1 MTKRIVTGLLGVIF
15 TFLLLTGCSKYNDY
29 GTLTVKVLDPGNDTR
44 VLVYPYMTD
53 YDELPPIEEAAVNI
67 NKKSVSFKLAEGNYV
82 VRCKFGYGSHQE
94 QSVQIRSGKSVTL
107 ESTSQGLK
115 KK

>member
-29 GTLTVKVLDPGNDTR
+29 GTLTVNFLNPDNDTR

-53 YDELPPIEEAAVNI
+53 YN
-67 NKKSVSFKLAEGNYV
+67 
-82 VRCKFGYGSHQE
+82 
-94 QSVQIRSGKSVTL
+94 
-107 ESTSQGLK
+107 
-115 KK
+115 

>member
-15 TFLLLTGCSKYNDY
+15 TFLLLAGCSKYNDY
-29 GTLTVKVLDPGNDTR
+29 GTLTVKFLNPGNDTR
-44 VLVYPYMTD
+44 VLVYPYVAD
-53 YDELPPIEEAAVNI
+53 YNELPPIEVAYVNI

-82 VRCKFGYGSHQE
+82 VRCKFGDGSHQE
-94 QSVQIRSGKSVTL
+94 QSVQIRSRKSVTL

-115 KK
+115 K